1 MVGTMLPRLK
11 MNDVHREGKGFQGEI
26 YGGLLK
32 VVRQQN
38 GGDQLAIAM
47 VSGEGW
53 RCPLEKDEELFW
65 GGGNGSSRS
74 WYENRRVLKRE
85 GVLFIG

>member
-1 MVGTMLPRLK
+1 

-38 GGDQLAIAM
+38 RGDQLAIAM

-53 RCPLEKDEELFW
+53 RCPLEKDEEFFLGGRGKAMGALGVGMKI
-65 GGGNGSSRS
+65 GGGSRGRMS
-74 WYENRRVLKRE
+74 FL
-85 GVLFIG
+85 